1 MEGIRRRRPSEQ
13 QEQQSPTLT
22 SALHKIESA
31 LPSLLHWDDLPPW
44 RRDNAFLL
52 TSYRHDT
59 PSLTHVVK
67 SALTLHN
74 ETVNIWSHLL
84 AAVFFAGVS
93 WWAYVVVKPRYEA
106 SADTADVLVF
116 AAYLAGA
123 VACLGMSATYHAVS
137 SHSETVARLGNKL
150 DYGGIVALIVGS
162 FIPTLY
168 YGFFCRPS
176 LMVPYMSMIVLLGAA
191 CAAFACVDVFR
202 TPAWR
207 PYRASMFVALG
218 LSGVIPVVHG
228 LVLDGLGT
236 VDQRMGLRYVL
247 VEAAL
252 YISGAGLYVMRFPE
266 RRFPRVFDI
275 WGSSHQIFHICV
287 VCACMFHFYG
297 LCQAFDNHHNYAGAA
312 CT

>member
-176 LMVPYMSMIVLLGAA
+176 LMVPYMSMVSPSCLVLVGVELTIAQDCASRRRLCGVCVCRCVSDSGVAA
-191 CAAFACVDVFR
+191 
-202 TPAWR
+202 
-207 PYRASMFVALG
+207 
-218 LSGVIPVVHG
+218 LSGVDVCCPWPV
-228 LVLDGLGT
+228 
-236 VDQRMGLRYVL
+236 
-247 VEAAL
+247 
-252 YISGAGLYVMRFPE
+252 
-266 RRFPRVFDI
+266 RRDTRRSRPR
-275 WGSSHQIFHICV
+275 S
-287 VCACMFHFYG
+287 
-297 LCQAFDNHHNYAGAA
+297 
-312 CT
+312 